1 MPPPYPTNAECG
13 VRNAEWQG
21 GRRQIG
27 SADPVK
33 RASGSGNRDQPNH
46 TTCSGQPLST
56 NPTYSAFWS
65 VFGVTCPRLQRLA
78 SSVGFGTTARV
89 TPGKNLPDSGV
100 TSEPVG
106 CYATPAQLGG
116 SSGICR
122 TTRPVT
128 CYEEA

>member
-1 MPPPYPTNAECG
+1 MPLPYPTNAECG

-33 RASGSGNRDQPNH
+33 RASGSGNKNAPNH

-65 VFGVTCPRLQRLA
+65 VFGVTCPGLQRLA
-78 SSVGFGTTARV
+78 SPVGFGTTAGVGARQ
-89 TPGKNLPDSGV
+89 NLPDSGV
-100 TSEPVG
+100 RPEP
-106 CYATPAQLGG
+106 
-116 SSGICR
+116 
-122 TTRPVT
+122 
-128 CYEEA
+128 